1 MASLPVNRYRRRSND
16 NKPDSDIFGN
26 DFEWFDPWRDTSLN
40 ASTSFRWINQP
51 KQQTAYEEKIA
62 PALQLPTYGDKYR
75 VKVNISDMDSET
87 IKTTIEGR
95 LLIIE
100 AKKKHNHSK
109 NENAK
114 ERKIYDL
121 PELVYEHAGKIC
133 KIVWNS

>member
-16 NKPDSDIFGN
+16 NKLNSDIFGY
-26 DFEWFDPWRDTSLN
+26 DFECFDPWRDTSLN
-40 ASTSFRWINQP
+40 APTSFRWINQP

-75 VKVNISDMDSET
+75 VKVDISDFDSET

-100 AKKKHNHSK
+100 AKKKHSHSK
-109 NENAK
+109 SENAK

-121 PELVYEHAGKIC
+121 PELVYEHAGKIR
-133 KIVWNS
+133 KIV